1 MKNKILDYCDED
13 TYDVRQAVKRRD
25 TLRKT
30 GKRYPNLNFKIDWNK
45 IEEKACL
52 AVCVGAVGLVIVHTV
67 LFLIK

>member
-1 MKNKILDYCDED
+1 MKNKIFTED
-13 TYDVRQAVKRRD
+13 IFYEPEITKAVRKRD
-25 TLRKT
+25 KQYQKT
-30 GKRYPNLNFKIDWNK
+30 DWNK